1 MELSG
6 AERKLALFEAIAATG
21 KALSNGKR
29 LELLDLL
36 AQGERSVEALAKAAG
51 LGMTTASAH
60 LQALKRA
67 GMVATRRDGTR
78 IRYRLAGDDVAALY
92 KQLLQVAQAHQPAAG
107 QARIAY
113 LGPDDTD
120 QLSWEE
126 LLERVRTGTATV
138 IDVRP
143 VEEYN
148 SGHIPQAVSIP
159 LDHLET
165 RLSEL
170 PIGSEV
176 VAYCRGANCVLAHD
190 AVRLLRRRRRR
201 ATRLAEG
208 MLEWR
213 LANLP
218 VAVGEK

>member
-1 MELSG
+1 MG
-6 AERKLALFEAIAATG
+6 DPERKLALFEAIAATG

-36 AQGERSVEALAKAAG
+36 AQSERSVELLAKAAG
-51 LGMTTASAH
+51 LGLTTASAH
-60 LQALKRA
+60 LQVLKQA
-67 GMVATRRDGTR
+67 GLVTTRRDGTR
-78 IRYRLAGDDVAALY
+78 IYYRLAGDDVAALY
-92 KQLLQVAQAHQPAAG
+92 RQLLQVARAHQPAAT

-113 LGPDDTD
+113 LGPDDTSE
-120 QLSWEE
+120 LSREA
-126 LLERVRTGTATV
+126 LLQRVRSGTATV

-148 SGHIPQAVSIP
+148 AGHIPGAVSIP
-159 LDHLET
+159 LEELEA

-170 PIGSEV
+170 PPTAPI

-190 AVRLLRRRRRR
+190 AVRLLSRRGRP
-201 ATRLAEG
+201 AARLAEG

-213 LANLP
+213 LAKFP
-218 VAVGEK
+218 VAAGRPA

>member
-1 MELSG
+1 MSG
-6 AERKLALFEAIAATG
+6 TERKLALFEAIAATG

-36 AQGERSVEALAKAAG
+36 AQGERRVESLARAAG
-51 LGMTTASAH
+51 LGLTTASAH
-60 LQALKRA
+60 LQVLKHA
-67 GMVATRRDGTR
+67 GLVTARRDGTC
-78 IRYRLAGDDVAALY
+78 IHYRLAGDDVAALY
-92 KQLLQVAQAHQPAAG
+92 KQLLRVAEAHQPAAG

-120 QLSWEE
+120 QLSREE

-143 VEEYN
+143 IEEYN

-159 LDHLET
+159 LDQLEN

-170 PIGSEV
+170 PADTEI

-190 AVRLLRRRRRR
+190 AVRLLRRHRRR

-218 VAVGEK
+218 VAVGYR